1 MIQYSSADI
10 LMRVIREE
18 VRRKELRIKDL
29 AKLLKVSE
37 PTVKRYLAGKG
48 VTLEVWTKL
57 YEVLELNIRQVA
69 DRAGSI
75 MVYQK
80 TFTEKQELA
89 FCKVPGLYAFNY
101 RIDQGFSAQEIMSK
115 HKLTEK
121 SVMFYL
127 KSLDNIGLI
136 KWKGQFEF
144 NKSYSGEP
152 NWRRGGPLQKKYK
165 DKNFNDFVVAN
176 KDTQNI
182 RMGGY
187 SLTAEDLLAIRQ
199 QADAVLT
206 TAWRADQRNRSIKHG
221 KISVSIF
228 YLVAEYDPEHQSYI
242 PNIK

>member
-1 MIQYSSADI
+1 
-10 LMRVIREE
+10 MRVIREE

-80 TFTEKQELA
+80 TYTEKQELA
-89 FCKVPGLYAFNY
+89 FCKIPGLYAFCFH
-101 RIDQGFSAQEIMSK
+101 IDQGFSAQEIMTK

-121 SVMFYL
+121 SAIFYL
-127 KSLDNIGLI
+127 KNLDNVGLI
-136 KWKGQFEF
+136 KWKGQLEF
-144 NKSYSGEP
+144 NRTHSGEP
-152 NWRRGGPLQKKYK
+152 NWRRGGPLQKKFK
-165 DKNFNDFVVAN
+165 EKNFNDFVVAN
-176 KDTQNI
+176 RNSENV

-187 SLTAEDLLAIRQ
+187 VLTAEDLLVVRQ

-206 TAWRADQRNRSIKHG
+206 TAWRADQRNKSIKHG
-221 KISVSIF
+221 KKTVSIF
-228 YLVAEYDPEHQSYI
+228 YLVAEYAPEHETVI